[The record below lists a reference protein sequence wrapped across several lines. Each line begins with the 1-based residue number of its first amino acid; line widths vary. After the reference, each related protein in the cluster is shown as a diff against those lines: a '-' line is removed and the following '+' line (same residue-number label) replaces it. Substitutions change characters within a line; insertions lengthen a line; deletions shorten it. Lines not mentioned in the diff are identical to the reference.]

1 MSLLGHGGV
10 FCFYLILSF
19 FGDKLSS
26 TQAGPTL
33 TVYQR
38 MSLDLTCSSS
48 CLYLQ
53 NAGDTG
59 CAAIPVFLG
68 VGDQTQGFMDVD
80 PDAVS

>member
-1 MSLLGHGGV
+1 MGV
-10 FCFYLILSF
+10 SCFYLILPF

-68 VGDQTQGFMDVD
+68 VGGQTQGFMDVD